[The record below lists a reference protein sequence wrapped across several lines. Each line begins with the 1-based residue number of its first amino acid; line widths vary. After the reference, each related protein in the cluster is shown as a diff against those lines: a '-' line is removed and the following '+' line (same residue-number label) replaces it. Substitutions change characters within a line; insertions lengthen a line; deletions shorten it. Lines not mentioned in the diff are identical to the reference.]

1 MSTHSYSFPV
11 NQDLALADAIG
22 VGGGGS
28 VVVTDQGLRAR
39 QEPKGRRGAAL
50 FAG

>member
-11 NQDLALADAIG
+11 NQADAMG